1 MFHRKISKLLIVTIS
16 HYIVHQNA
24 KSEYDRTGRLL
35 DRMDRM
41 NDPATFVPVIEFKQ
55 ICIDPN
61 PLFCGESY
69 MHAMEGWCYME
80 DQDCKKNPEYEVKG
94 EYMPAI
100 EAYPDDPNGII
111 S

>member
-1 MFHRKISKLLIVTIS
+1 MFHRKTGKLLIVTIS
-16 HYIVHQNA
+16 RCTVRQNA
-24 KSEYDRTGRLL
+24 KSGYNRTDRLL

-41 NDPATFVPVIEFKQ
+41 NDPAAFVPVIELKQ

-80 DQDCKKNPEYEVKG
+80 DQDCKKNPEDEAKG
-94 EYMPAI
+94 VCACR
-100 EAYPDDPNGII
+100 
-111 S
+111 